1 MPYEDHHADA
11 QAVVT
16 AATTAATAT
25 GWTADGGPAAGGAAS
40 SGRMFEMSDKDRRR
54 PPARTAGSER
64 MRRRSS
70 LDPGF
75 DRYLA
80 RQLHQ
85 LYDPVLDEAVPDD
98 LADLLERFERCPPD
112 RPDEEPP
119 AGG

>member
-1 MPYEDHHADA
+1 
-11 QAVVT
+11 
-16 AATTAATAT
+16 
-25 GWTADGGPAAGGAAS
+25 
-40 SGRMFEMSDKDRRR
+40 MFVMSDKDRRR
-54 PPARTAGSER
+54 PPGRTVGSER

-98 LADLLERFERCPPD
+98 LADLLERFERRPPD
-112 RPDEEPP
+112 RSDEEPP

>member
-1 MPYEDHHADA
+1 
-11 QAVVT
+11 
-16 AATTAATAT
+16 
-25 GWTADGGPAAGGAAS
+25 
-40 SGRMFEMSDKDRRR
+40 MFEMSDKDRRR

-98 LADLLERFERCPPD
+98 LADLLERFERRPPD
-112 RPDEEPP
+112 SQDEEPP